1 MAQLNSTKSSTA
13 AVEKLEAA
21 NAVQEGNTG
30 ITGVVTGSTPMTGD
44 RQKLSS
50 VALEMNR
57 KRDRE
62 LVKGV
67 FKYHEQKGGTISF
80 MVKLHK
86 GDKIERYT
94 LTDDCVYTIPRGV
107 AKHLNTNT
115 SYPVYENTRET
126 KMNSFGEVAPLAGLI
141 VKKKLYRT
149 GFYPLDFVDVGESE
163 QQANLVTVERPAS
176 LKQF

>member
-1 MAQLNSTKSSTA
+1 MANLNNTKTANA
-13 AVEKLEAA
+13 AVEKMESV
-21 NAVQEGNTG
+21 NPVQEANTG
-30 ITGVVTGSTPMTGD
+30 LSGVISGTAPTNME
-44 RQKLSS
+44 RARLSN
-50 VALEMNR
+50 ATLEMNR
-57 KRDRE
+57 RRDRE

-67 FKYHEQKGGTISF
+67 FKYHEQKGGTMTF
-80 MVKLHK
+80 MIKLHK

-126 KMNSFGEVAPLAGLI
+126 KMNSFGEVAPLAGLV

-149 GFYPLDFVDVGESE
+149 GFYPLDFVDVGEQE
-163 QQANLVTVERPAS
+163 QQSHLVTVERAPA